1 MNVFEITKQEDLQ
14 REFDIRIKVFVEEQ
28 KVPKEEEIDEYDHL
42 GGECHHFLVTTDED
56 QAVGTGRVR
65 LVDGIGKL
73 QRVAV
78 SEEYRAHGVGRIII
92 QALEDKAKE
101 LGASKVKLDGQLQA
115 QGFYEKLGYEVKSGI
130 FLDAG
135 IEHVLMV
142 KSFK

>member
-1 MNVFEITKQEDLQ
+1 MNVFEITTQEDLQ
-14 REFDIRIKVFVEEQ
+14 KEFDIRIKVFVEEQ
-28 KVPKEEEIDEYDHL
+28 KVPREEEIDSYDYL
-42 GGECHHFLVTTDED
+42 GGECYHFLVTTDENK
-56 QAVGTGRVR
+56 AIGTGRVR
-65 LVDGIGKL
+65 LADGVGKL

-78 SEEYRAHGVGRIII
+78 LKEYRSHGIGRMIIK
-92 QALEDKAKE
+92 ALENKAKE

-142 KSFK
+142 KTFA

>member
-1 MNVFEITKQEDLQ
+1 MNVFEITTQEDLQ
-14 REFDIRIKVFVEEQ
+14 REFDIRIRVFVEEQ
-28 KVPKEEEIDEYDHL
+28 RVPKEEEIDSYDHL
-42 GGECHHFLVTTDED
+42 GGECYHFLVTTNED
-56 QAVGTGRVR
+56 QAIGTGRVR

-78 SEEYRAHGVGRIII
+78 LEEYRSHGIGRIII

-101 LGASKVKLDGQLQA
+101 LGASKVKLDGQIQA
-115 QGFYEKLGYEVKSGI
+115 QGFYEKLGYEVKSGV

-142 KSFK
+142 KSVK

>member
-1 MNVFEITKQEDLQ
+1 MNVFEITTQEDLQ
-14 REFDIRIKVFVEEQ
+14 REFDIRIRVFVEEQ
-28 KVPKEEEIDEYDHL
+28 RVPKEEEIDSYDHL
-42 GGECHHFLVTTDED
+42 GGECYHFLVTTNED
-56 QAVGTGRVR
+56 QAIGTGRVR

-78 SEEYRAHGVGRIII
+78 LEEYRSHGIGRIII

-101 LGASKVKLDGQLQA
+101 LGASKVKLDGQIQA
-115 QGFYEKLGYEVKSGI
+115 QGFYEKLGYEVKSGV

>member
-1 MNVFEITKQEDLQ
+1 MNVFEITTQEDLQ
-14 REFDIRIKVFVEEQ
+14 REFDIRIRVFVEEQ
-28 KVPKEEEIDEYDHL
+28 RVPKEEEIDSYDHL
-42 GGECHHFLVTTDED
+42 GGECYHFLVTTNED
-56 QAVGTGRVR
+56 QAIGTGRVR
-65 LVDGIGKL
+65 LVDGIGKP

-78 SEEYRAHGVGRIII
+78 LEEYRSHGIGRIII

-101 LGASKVKLDGQLQA
+101 LGASKVKLDGQIQA
-115 QGFYEKLGYEVKSGI
+115 QGFYEKLGYEVKSGV

>member
-1 MNVFEITKQEDLQ
+1 MNVFEITTQEDLQ
-14 REFDIRIKVFVEEQ
+14 REFDIRIRVFVEEQ
-28 KVPKEEEIDEYDHL
+28 KVPKEEEIDSYDHL
-42 GGECHHFLVTTDED
+42 GGECYHFLVTTNED
-56 QAVGTGRVR
+56 QAIGTGRVR

-78 SEEYRAHGVGRIII
+78 LEEYRSHGIGRIII

-101 LGASKVKLDGQLQA
+101 LGASTVKLDGQIQA
-115 QGFYEKLGYEVKSGI
+115 QGFYEKLGYEVKSGV

>member
-1 MNVFEITKQEDLQ
+1 MNVFEITTQEDLQ
-14 REFDIRIKVFVEEQ
+14 REFDIRIRVFVEEQ
-28 KVPKEEEIDEYDHL
+28 KVPKEEEIDSYDHL
-42 GGECHHFLVTTDED
+42 GGECYHFLVTTDED
-56 QAVGTGRVR
+56 QAIGTGRVR

-78 SEEYRAHGVGRIII
+78 LEEYRSHGIGRIII

-101 LGASKVKLDGQLQA
+101 LGASKVKLDGQIQA
-115 QGFYEKLGYEVKSGI
+115 QGFYEKLGYEVKSGV